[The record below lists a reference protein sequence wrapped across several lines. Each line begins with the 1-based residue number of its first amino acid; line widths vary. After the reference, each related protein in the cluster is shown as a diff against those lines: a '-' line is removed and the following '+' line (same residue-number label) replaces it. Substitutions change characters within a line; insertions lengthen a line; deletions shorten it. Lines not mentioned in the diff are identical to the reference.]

1 MKIIAHRG
9 ARAEEPENTLRAI
22 KRAFECGA
30 DAVEVDVRLS
40 KDREI
45 VVIHDDT
52 LERTTSGIGKVSEK
66 TFEQLR
72 SLDAGKGE
80 KIPKLSEVL
89 LLAENLGIKLVVE
102 LKEEEMEEIVLD
114 GIAKAGIK
122 ERIII
127 SSFYHASL
135 HKIKE
140 LSPEMKTGVIISSLP
155 VFPVK
160 IAIDARAN
168 VIFPKFPRLNRN
180 FVAEALKKGI
190 EIYPWTINTK
200 EDLEKSLELGV
211 EGVVTD
217 NISFL
222 VKVLSLEKKESL

>member
-1 MKIIAHRG
+1 MERRRTKLKI
-9 ARAEEPENTLRAI
+9 
-22 KRAFECGA
+22 
-30 DAVEVDVRLS
+30 AV
-40 KDREI
+40 
-45 VVIHDDT
+45 
-52 LERTTSGIGKVSEK
+52 
-66 TFEQLR
+66 
-72 SLDAGKGE
+72 AGKG
-80 KIPKLSEVL
+80 
-89 LLAENLGIKLVVE
+89 GVE

-160 IAIDARAN
+160 IAIDARVN